1 MGSIQTITS
10 SSLSLS
16 TEQSFDSKRKPHH
29 SKTLDIGLE
38 GNTVSA
44 NPLGDVCPHLLCS
57 NILFEFIDKVL
68 IKQKILQLSCYHPLH
83 GIVVAC
89 PFAQFD
95 GDRFYDSEY
104 VREYRKRL
112 LDYVHSGRR
121 GFGVHLKGTVSDLKS
136 TSGAN
141 NIKVTYSL
149 GKLQVKTTISVSKEQ
164 GVVQSTDL
172 ISTSTQK
179 LDFDYALALNVGVN
193 RASYGQL
200 TEGGPIPIPQPRN
213 EFQLLESSRAWAV
226 SNPNLDAIIQG
237 ALYCDG
243 HRVCLEPMDGNTTHI
258 EQPISKAFHGTLEIY
273 PDQTR
278 NLTSTYRLLPGT
290 EISGSS
296 HLPLKVSLRS
306 EDVWKIRNENMSL
319 IIKGNVSYILGNCT
333 IPVSNMATCLI
344 TDHVALPL
352 GWNRDN

>member
-1 MGSIQTITS
+1 M
-10 SSLSLS
+10 
-16 TEQSFDSKRKPHH
+16 F
-29 SKTLDIGLE
+29 
-38 GNTVSA
+38 
-44 NPLGDVCPHLLCS
+44 PHLVLIYS
-57 NILFEFIDKVL
+57 ILNHKKVL
-68 IKQKILQLSCYHPLH
+68 TTHKILQLSCFHPLH
-83 GIVVAC
+83 GVVVAC

-104 VREYRKRL
+104 VREYRKKL

-141 NIKVTYSL
+141 NINVTYSL

-172 ISTSTQK
+172 RSTSTQN
-179 LDFDYALALNVGVN
+179 LDLDYTLALNVGVN

-200 TEGGPIPIPQPRN
+200 TEGGPIPIPPPRN
-213 EFQLLESSRAWAV
+213 EFLLLDASRAWAV
-226 SNPNLDAIIQG
+226 SNTNLDAMIQG

-243 HRVCLEPMDGNTTHI
+243 HRVCLEPIDGNSTPI
-258 EQPISKAFHGTLEIY
+258 EEPISKAFHGTLQIH
-273 PDQTR
+273 PGQTR

-296 HLPLKVSLRS
+296 NPPLKVSSRS
-306 EDVWKIRNENMSL
+306 EEGWKIKNENMSL

-333 IPVSNMATCLI
+333 IPVSNSATCLI